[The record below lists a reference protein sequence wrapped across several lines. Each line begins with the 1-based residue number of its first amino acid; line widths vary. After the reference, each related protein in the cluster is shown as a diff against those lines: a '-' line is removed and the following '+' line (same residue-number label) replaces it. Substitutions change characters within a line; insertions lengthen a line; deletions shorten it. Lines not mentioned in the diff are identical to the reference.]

1 MVIGA
6 VIQAR
11 MNSQRLPGKVLQII
25 YGKPLLQYVLE
36 RVKCSK
42 EIDEIVIATSNEPSD
57 YPIYEFC
64 QNQNVECFRGSLYDV
79 AGRFNQILHMKKWDA
94 FVRVNGDSPLLDQQ
108 LIDTGVQIYNS
119 GDYDLVTNVFP
130 RSYPRGQSVEVIRAG
145 RFQELNPKMKGD
157 LEKEHVTRY
166 YYDHSSDV
174 TIFNFSSLIDYSHI
188 QLSVDTREDL
198 NQFSQIISKM
208 HGKHWDYHLEDII
221 RIYNQIKQ
229 ISGAL

>member
-11 MNSQRLPGKVLQII
+11 MNSLRLPGKVLQVIH
-25 YGKPLLQYVLE
+25 GKPLLQYVLE

-42 EIDEIVIATSNEPSD
+42 KVDEIAIATSNEPSD

-145 RFQELNPKMKGD
+145 RFQELNPKMKCD

-166 YYDHSSDV
+166 YYDHPSDV
-174 TIFNFSSLIDYSHI
+174 TIYNFSSLIDYSHI

-208 HGKHWDYHLEDII
+208 PGKHWDYHLEDII
-221 RIYNQIKQ
+221 RIYNQIQQ